1 MHEKHFV
8 QCTQQHIE
16 PSWNVELPFPF
27 PFCLSVTLP
36 NLSVSGSVLIYNIQ
50 MFSTY
55 SITEHF
61 YIGLVKMLA
70 WVFFNILQRTLTN
83 FLANSKHCVGASS
96 LLLIAFSIKGRNWM
110 VLRGKPVVFCLL
122 IHSRDVYRA
131 CIILGIVLDVED
143 RLGRKNETR
152 GFPMRSLVVF

>member
-83 FLANSKHCVGASS
+83 FLANSKHCVGASG

-122 IHSRDVYRA
+122 ILSRDVYRA

-152 GFPMRSLVVF
+152 GFPVRSLVVF